1 METQVQLS
9 RKQIEYIE
17 NATKRWNFKIGATQC
32 GKTFIDVQY
41 IIPSRIVDGIG
52 KKGLNVILGV
62 SKETIERNVLEP
74 MRDLWGDNLVSII
87 NSRNFATI
95 FGEKVYCLGAEKVS
109 QVSKLRGAKFKYVYI
124 DEIVDINE
132 QVFQL
137 VKSRMSLPYSKCDA
151 AGNPSY
157 PSHFVKQFID
167 SADRGV
173 DIYCQQWT
181 LYDNPFLDPTYVR
194 SLEME
199 YAGTVYYD
207 RYIKGQWTRAEGL
220 LFPQFANDPSKWNT
234 PYDEAVNLPINQI
247 FIGFDVG
254 GTKSHSTF
262 VATGIVGN
270 YQKQVR
276 LLERMVKHSK
286 GTVDPDVLY
295 REYAEFIKQLQEYYP
310 EFPITKT
317 FVDNEAQVIENGLR
331 TYSRQ
336 NKLPAQ
342 VVDCR
347 KVAFNDRVLSY
358 NFLLNTG
365 KLMIVQSLCPNIV
378 KSLSTMAYAGEK
390 EDKLLDDYT
399 TDVDTYDADFYS
411 WSRYM
416 EYFHTRANYSRGDK
430 R

>member
-9 RKQIEYIE
+9 HKQIEYIN
-17 NATKRWNFKIGATQC
+17 NATKRWNIKIGATQC

-41 IIPSRIVDGIG
+41 IIPNRIVEGKG

-151 AGNPSY
+151 AGNPSF
-157 PSHFVKQFID
+157 PSHFIKQFID

-173 DIYCQQWT
+173 DVYCQNWT

-194 SLEME
+194 SLETE
-199 YAGTVYYD
+199 YAGTVFFD
-207 RYIKGQWTRAEGL
+207 RYILGKWTRAEGL
-220 LFPQFANDPSKWNT
+220 LFPQFAADPSKWYIK
-234 PYDEAVNLPINQI
+234 YDEVMELPISQI

-276 LLERMVKHSK
+276 LLEKMVKHDK
-286 GTVDPDVLY
+286 GTVDPDILY
-295 REYAEFIKQLQEYYP
+295 EAYGEFIKELREYYP
-310 EFPITKT
+310 TFPITKT

-331 TYSRQ
+331 SYSRQ
-336 NKLPAQ
+336 NKLPPQ

-347 KVAFNDRVLSY
+347 KVAFTDRVLTY

-365 KLMIVQSLCPNIV
+365 KIAIVENLCPNIV
-378 KSLSTMAYAGEK
+378 KSLSTMAFK
-390 EDKLLDDYT
+390 NKDEDSLLDDYT

-411 WSRYM
+411 WSQYM
-416 EYFHTRANYSRGDK
+416 EYFHTRAKYKRGEK
-430 R
+430 Q

>member
-17 NATKRWNFKIGATQC
+17 NANSRWNFKIGATQC
-32 GKTFIDVQY
+32 GKTFIDVQFV
-41 IIPSRIVDGIG
+41 IPNRIVEGIG

-74 MRDLWGDNLVSII
+74 MRDIWGDDLVSII

-137 VKSRMSLPYSKCDA
+137 VKSRMSLPYSRCDA
-151 AGNPSY
+151 AGNPSF

-173 DIYCQQWT
+173 DIYCQNWT

-194 SLEME
+194 SLEKE

-207 RYIKGQWTRAEGL
+207 RYIRGLWTRAEGL
-220 LFPQFANDPSKWNT
+220 LFPQFANDPPKWNI
-234 PYDEAVNLPINQI
+234 PYDDAVRLPINQI

-262 VATGIVGN
+262 VATGIIGN
-270 YQKQVR
+270 YQRQIR
-276 LLERMVKHSK
+276 LMEKMVKHDK
-286 GTVDPDVLY
+286 GTVDPDILY
-295 REYAEFIKQLQEYYP
+295 DAYADFVKQIQEYYP
-310 EFPITKT
+310 MFPITKT

-336 NKLPAQ
+336 NKLPGQ

-347 KVAFNDRVLSY
+347 KVAFADRVLSY

-365 KLMIVQSLCPNIV
+365 KLAIVQSLCPNVV
-378 KSLSTMAYAGEK
+378 KSLCTMAYAGDK

-411 WSRYM
+411 WSSYM
-416 EYFHTRANYSRGDK
+416 EYFHTRAKYKRGASQ
-430 R
+430 

>member
-9 RKQIEYIE
+9 RKQIEYIN
-17 NATKRWNFKIGATQC
+17 NAVCRWNIKIGATQC

-41 IIPSRIVDGIG
+41 IIPSRIVEGNG

-74 MRDLWGDNLVSII
+74 MRDLWGDDLVSII

-157 PSHFVKQFID
+157 PNHFIKKFID

-181 LYDNPFLDPTYVR
+181 LYDNPFLDPSYIR
-194 SLEME
+194 SLERE

-207 RYIKGQWTRAEGL
+207 RYIKGMWTRAEGL
-220 LFPQFANDPSKWNT
+220 VYPMFGKDCIVEPITEPCERYVISMDYGIQNPTAMILWGKQGDTWYALKEFYHSGRETGSQKTDQQYYDELEKLAGDLPIDCLIVDPSATSFIALVRQKHRFRVRK
-234 PYDEAVNLPINQI
+234 AIN
-247 FIGFDVG
+247 D
-254 GTKSHSTF
+254 
-262 VATGIVGN
+262 
-270 YQKQVR
+270 
-276 LLERMVKHSK
+276 
-286 GTVDPDVLY
+286 
-295 REYAEFIKQLQEYYP
+295 
-310 EFPITKT
+310 
-317 FVDNEAQVIENGLR
+317 
-331 TYSRQ
+331 
-336 NKLPAQ
+336 
-342 VVDCR
+342 VVDGIQKTASCLSNGKIKICACCER
-347 KVAFNDRVLSY
+347 SIQEFRIYSWNDKSVEDMPIKENDHAMDAIRYFV
-358 NFLLNTG
+358 NTMG
-365 KLMIVQSLCPNIV
+365 IWRQ
-378 KSLSTMAYAGEK
+378 KS
-390 EDKLLDDYT
+390 DYT
-399 TDVDTYDADFYS
+399 PL
-411 WSRYM
+411 W
-416 EYFHTRANYSRGDK
+416 N
-430 R
+430 

>member
-1 METQVQLS
+1 M
-9 RKQIEYIE
+9 
-17 NATKRWNFKIGATQC
+17 
-32 GKTFIDVQY
+32 
-41 IIPSRIVDGIG
+41 DGVG

-74 MRDLWGDNLVSII
+74 MRDLWGDDLVSII

-151 AGNPSY
+151 SGNPSY
-157 PSHFVKQFID
+157 PSHFVKEFID

-173 DIYCQQWT
+173 DVYCQEWT
-181 LYDNPFLDPTYVR
+181 LYDNPFLAPSYVQ
-194 SLEME
+194 SLERE
-199 YAGTVYYD
+199 YAGTVFFD
-207 RYIKGQWTRAEGL
+207 RYILGRWTRAEGL
-220 LFPQFANDPSKWNT
+220 LFPQFASNPSNWAIT
-234 PYDEAVNLPINQI
+234 YDEVMELPINQI

-254 GTKSHSTF
+254 GTKSHSVF

-276 LLERMVKHSK
+276 LLEKVVKHDK
-286 GTVDPDVLY
+286 GTVDPDILY
-295 REYAEFIKQLQEYYP
+295 EAYGEFIKQVREYYP
-310 EFPITKT
+310 AFPITKT

-331 TYSRQ
+331 SYSKQHR
-336 NKLPAQ
+336 LPAQ
-342 VVDCR
+342 VADCR
-347 KVAFNDRVLSY
+347 KVAFADRVLTY

-365 KLMIVQSLCPNIV
+365 KIAIVESLCPSII
-378 KSLSTMAYAGEK
+378 KSLSTMAFRDK
-390 EDKLLDDYT
+390 DEDSLLDDYT

-411 WSRYM
+411 WSHYM
-416 EYFHTRANYSRGDK
+416 EYFHTRAKYKRGNK
-430 R
+430 

>member
-9 RKQIEYIE
+9 RKQIEYIK
-17 NATKRWNFKIGATQC
+17 NANCRWNIKIGATQC

-41 IIPSRIVDGIG
+41 IIPNRITEGIG

-74 MRDLWGDNLVSII
+74 MRDIWGDDLVSII

-137 VKSRMSLPYSKCDA
+137 VKSRMSLPYSRCDA
-151 AGNPSY
+151 SGNPSY

-167 SADRGV
+167 SGDRGV

-181 LYDNPFLDPTYVR
+181 LYDNPFLSSSYVQ
-194 SLEME
+194 SLETE

-207 RYIKGQWTRAEGL
+207 RYIKGEWTRAEGL
-220 LFPQFANDPSKWNT
+220 LFPQFANNPSNWNIS
-234 PYDEAVNLPINQI
+234 YDEVLELPISQI

-270 YQKQVR
+270 YQRQIR
-276 LLERMVKHSK
+276 LLEKMVKHDK
-286 GTVDPDVLY
+286 GTVDPDILY
-295 REYAEFIKQLQEYYP
+295 KAYHKFIEEIKEYYP
-310 EFPITKT
+310 GIPITKT

-331 TYSRQ
+331 SYSKQ
-336 NKLPAQ
+336 NRLIAQ
-342 VVDCR
+342 VVDCK

-358 NFLLNTG
+358 NFLLNTK

-378 KSLSTMAYAGEK
+378 KSLSTMAYAGQN

-416 EYFHTRANYSRGDK
+416 DYFHIRARYK
-430 R
+430 EEVQK

>member
-1 METQVQLS
+1 VETQVQLS
-9 RKQIEYIE
+9 RKQIEYIN
-17 NATKRWNFKIGATQC
+17 NANCRWNIKIGATQC

-41 IIPSRIVDGIG
+41 IIPHRIVEGIG

-74 MRDLWGDNLVSII
+74 MRDLWGPSLISEI

-151 AGNPSY
+151 AGNPSF
-157 PSHFVKQFID
+157 PSHFIKQFID

-173 DIYCQQWT
+173 DIYCQNWT
-181 LYDNPFLDPTYVR
+181 LYDNPFLDPAYVQ
-194 SLEME
+194 SLERE
-199 YAGTVYYD
+199 YAGTVYFD
-207 RYIKGQWTRAEGL
+207 RYIRGLWTRAEGL
-220 LFPQFANDPSKWNT
+220 LFPQFAADPAKWNI
-234 PYDEAVNLPINQI
+234 PYDEAIKLPINQI

-254 GTKSHSTF
+254 GTKSHSTM

-270 YQKQVR
+270 YQRQIR
-276 LLERMVKHSK
+276 LMEKMVKHDK

-295 REYAEFIKQLQEYYP
+295 SAYKAFVEDLREYYP
-310 EFPITKT
+310 MFPITKT

-331 TYSRQ
+331 TFSRQ
-336 NKLPAQ
+336 HRLPGQVADCNK
-342 VVDCR
+342 V
-347 KVAFNDRVLSY
+347 KFEDRVLSY

-365 KLMIVQSLCPNIV
+365 KLAIVQTLCPNIV
-378 KSLSTMAYAGEK
+378 KSLCTMAYADEK
-390 EDKLLDDYT
+390 ESKLLDDYT

-411 WSRYM
+411 WSRYID
-416 EYFHTRANYSRGDK
+416 YFHTRAKYKRGDK